1 MVSQNADHPAPDG
14 RYFSLLAAS
23 QDCVKELDLDG
34 RILFISENGR
44 KALEAG
50 DGDVL
55 CGRSW
60 IDLWPEGG
68 RAQAREA
75 VAKAADGVTA
85 SFRAFG
91 PTCRGTPRWWDVVIA
106 PFPTGEGQRLLGI
119 AHDVTAEVQATEA
132 LARLNEALHRSDGS
146 ELHLRLAESRP
157 AWSAGPLP
165 ETAAAGQGDAAPAD
179 ASLSESVRRVTARL
193 DEQVEKERIIGQLTN
208 GLAHD
213 FNNILQ
219 LMLNGL
225 WILEKRVAEGDERS
239 RDLIR
244 MALAAGEQG
253 ALMTKRLLG
262 FAREQVHAVEGI
274 DVRTCVTDASEL
286 LKLAL
291 PRTHELRID
300 CCDEQAIACIDVHLL
315 QRALLNLAINARDAM
330 EAGGT
335 ITIRTRVCGRC
346 ETTPAGYV
354 QVSVADTGTGI
365 PDEIRPRLFEPYFT
379 TKMIGKGSGLGL
391 AQVKAF
397 VEEAGGRV
405 ELDSRVGVGTTVHL
419 YLPRVFEAEAC
430 ETAAEQTVAEDSG
443 LDAA

>member
-1 MVSQNADHPAPDG
+1 MVSQNADHPAQGG
-14 RYFSLLAAS
+14 RYLSLLAAS

-44 KALEAG
+44 RALEAG
-50 DGDVL
+50 DDDEL

-60 IDLWPEGG
+60 IDLWPEGA

-75 VAKAADGVTA
+75 VARAAGGVAA

-91 PTCRGTPRWWDVVIA
+91 PTCRGTPRWWEVVIA
-106 PFPTGEGQRLLGI
+106 PFPTGDGQRLLGI
-119 AHDVTAEVQATEA
+119 AHDVTVEVQATEA
-132 LARLNEALHRSDGS
+132 LAKLDEALHRSDGA

-157 AWSAGPLP
+157 ARS
-165 ETAAAGQGDAAPAD
+165 AAALPDAGTTEPGPQRTGQS
-179 ASLSESVRRVTARL
+179 SLSESVRRVTARL

-262 FAREQVHAVEGI
+262 FAREQVHAIEGI
-274 DVRTCVTDASEL
+274 DVRHCVTDASSL

-291 PRTHELRID
+291 PRTHELQVD
-300 CCDEQAIACIDVHLL
+300 CCQEQAIACIDVHLL

-330 EAGGT
+330 ESGGT
-335 ITIRTRVCGRC
+335 ITIRTRVCGRSDAV
-346 ETTPAGYV
+346 PAGYV
-354 QVSVADTGTGI
+354 DVCVCDTGTGI
-365 PDEIRPRLFEPYFT
+365 PAEIRPRLFEPYFT

-397 VEEAGGRV
+397 VEEAGGWIEV
-405 ELDSRVGVGTTVHL
+405 DSEVGVGTSVHL
-419 YLPRVFEAEAC
+419 YLPRVLEAEAC
-430 ETAAEQTVAEDSG
+430 ETAGAQAVVEDG
-443 LDAA
+443 NLDAA